1 MESKKMLRHRANA
14 INSDRKAIDPLLRH
28 SQIIEDIDDETKVAS
43 GSYIHWK
50 MINSYQGVQNFII
63 KIGPKNTN
71 STSYLLVNSHFDSV
85 PRGPGAGDDGVMVSV
100 MLEVLRV
107 LSQSPHHLNNPVI
120 FLFNGAEENPLQG
133 SHAFVTRHKWA
144 RHARAL
150 INLDSAGS
158 GGREILFQ
166 SGPNHPWLMKLYKAS
181 VPHPFASTVAEEM
194 FERHFIPSDTDFRIF
209 RDYGKIPGLDMAHQY
224 NGYVYHTRYDR
235 PKIIT
240 RNTLQNTG
248 DNVLALVRAIANS
261 TELEDTE
268 KFAAGH
274 VVFYDIMGLFLVFY
288 DESMGILLNIAVS
301 LAAVAACI
309 CSTKVI
315 ASQVDLTV
323 SELIKHITLTS
334 GAQLLAVIVAS
345 VLCLLMA
352 LVLDG
357 INVSMSWFTFS
368 WLILGL
374 YFCPALF
381 GMFIIPAMYFRFTRD
396 VRLPIACRVKMLLN
410 CHCILLVLITLTL
423 TICHIRSAFVP
434 MLSVLFYTI
443 SLIINLCT
451 GFYKTSVVWMI
462 PHTLVGIP
470 PFLFFAY
477 LSHGFFSTFIP
488 MTGRFGD
495 GVNPDL
501 IIAAF
506 TIVTSI
512 LIAGFTIPVFNLFK
526 NPTAIAGVFFFI
538 NLLCIIF
545 AVTPFAFPYTPETNV
560 HRAAILN
567 VRRTFRNEQ
576 NDIRRTETGYFML
589 PQDRRAR
596 SIIQKFGYTELAQSV
611 KTDCD
616 TEMLCGLPLYNHRWH
631 KARNSGIWLPGP
643 DPHFNQMP
651 VLKMST
657 KNQLSKTK
665 VRFNMTLTGPDH
677 MGIFLRPINGGNIS
691 NWSFHETPL
700 RMNWPSPYFIYF
712 SYGIVTSPLEFYLDV
727 ENNLGN
733 WSRSAFEIGIA
744 AHWIHDDDFQTEDF
758 KQFLASLPKYVD
770 AIAWPA
776 SYDTWYF

>member
-28 SQIIEDIDDETKVAS
+28 SQIIEDIDDETKTTGIKTYFISRDKIKSYWAPVFLSFWILLYYGIAIPAFHQLPNSLSYQDEILHKDRFIAERAEVHLHKITEIGPRVVGSVENEVMTIAYLKEQFRKLKDEAKSFYKIEYDLQVAS

-107 LSQSPHHLNNPVI
+107 LSQSPHHLNNP
-120 FLFNGAEENPLQG
+120 
-133 SHAFVTRHKWA
+133 
-144 RHARAL
+144 
-150 INLDSAGS
+150 
-158 GGREILFQ
+158 
-166 SGPNHPWLMKLYKAS
+166 LYKAS

-268 KFAAGH
+268 LRLRPNSSTWWDAHLSRKSLTHIKTASLPKCVVRTSSLLEALYTTLSVRILREMPSKAQKFAAGH

-374 YFCPALF
+374 YFCPSLF

-443 SLIINLCT
+443 
-451 GFYKTSVVWMI
+451 K
-462 PHTLVGIP
+462 
-470 PFLFFAY
+470 
-477 LSHGFFSTFIP
+477 
-488 MTGRFGD
+488 
-495 GVNPDL
+495 
-501 IIAAF
+501 
-506 TIVTSI
+506 
-512 LIAGFTIPVFNLFK
+512 
-526 NPTAIAGVFFFI
+526 
-538 NLLCIIF
+538 
-545 AVTPFAFPYTPETNV
+545 
-560 HRAAILN
+560 
-567 VRRTFRNEQ
+567 
-576 NDIRRTETGYFML
+576 
-589 PQDRRAR
+589 
-596 SIIQKFGYTELAQSV
+596 KFGYTELAQSV

>member
-28 SQIIEDIDDETKVAS
+28 SQIIEDIDDETKTTGIKTYFISRDKIKSYWAPVFLSFWILLYYGIAIPAFHQLPNSLSYQDEILHKDRFIAERAEVHLHKITEIGPRVVGSVENEVMTIAYLKEQFRKLKDEAKSFYKIEYDLQVAS

-107 LSQSPHHLNNPVI
+107 LSQSPHHLNNP
-120 FLFNGAEENPLQG
+120 
-133 SHAFVTRHKWA
+133 
-144 RHARAL
+144 
-150 INLDSAGS
+150 
-158 GGREILFQ
+158 
-166 SGPNHPWLMKLYKAS
+166 LYKAS

-235 PKIIT
+235 PKIIP

-268 KFAAGH
+268 LRLRPNSSTWWDAHLSRKSLTRIKTASLPKCVVRTSSLLEALYTTLSVRILREMPSKAQKFAAGH

-381 GMFIIPAMYFRFTRD
+381 GMFIIPAIYFRFTRD
-396 VRLPIACRVKMLLN
+396 V
-410 CHCILLVLITLTL
+410 
-423 TICHIRSAFVP
+423 
-434 MLSVLFYTI
+434 SV
-443 SLIINLCT
+443 
-451 GFYKTSVVWMI
+451 
-462 PHTLVGIP
+462 H
-470 PFLFFAY
+470 Y
-477 LSHGFFSTFIP
+477 L
-488 MTGRFGD
+488 
-495 GVNPDL
+495 
-501 IIAAF
+501 
-506 TIVTSI
+506 
-512 LIAGFTIPVFNLFK
+512 
-526 NPTAIAGVFFFI
+526 
-538 NLLCIIF
+538 
-545 AVTPFAFPYTPETNV
+545 
-560 HRAAILN
+560 
-567 VRRTFRNEQ
+567 
-576 NDIRRTETGYFML
+576 
-589 PQDRRAR
+589 
-596 SIIQKFGYTELAQSV
+596 
-611 KTDCD
+611 
-616 TEMLCGLPLYNHRWH
+616 
-631 KARNSGIWLPGP
+631 
-643 DPHFNQMP
+643 
-651 VLKMST
+651 
-657 KNQLSKTK
+657 
-665 VRFNMTLTGPDH
+665 
-677 MGIFLRPINGGNIS
+677 
-691 NWSFHETPL
+691 
-700 RMNWPSPYFIYF
+700 
-712 SYGIVTSPLEFYLDV
+712 
-727 ENNLGN
+727 
-733 WSRSAFEIGIA
+733 
-744 AHWIHDDDFQTEDF
+744 
-758 KQFLASLPKYVD
+758 
-770 AIAWPA
+770 
-776 SYDTWYF
+776 